1 MCVLPLPQGCGRG
14 GPTGFAAVAN
24 YLTMSHNDV
33 RRCPAASMPSQ
44 HPLNCLN
51 FRIQHGYEPNTH
63 DCATCTNIIMRFPPD
78 QIRQPPVQASFE
90 AGRYYDGPLP
100 TRPDTAQRATNNNN
114 PFVPG
119 LSRWAPTYAE
129 AAAPAPPVQQDDLVH
144 PIDNQPYHAPGPVDM
159 ANLGG
164 VIRPRQNHRLN
175 RQQTQANLFTPPT
188 PPVRLRSTSRNRIRT
203 DDPTAPIATQLLE
216 ESLEANSVLIRENEQ
231 LKSENANL
239 LRWMTQHGPRF
250 QH

>member
-1 MCVLPLPQGCGRG
+1 MCILALPPGCGRG

-44 HPLNCLN
+44 HPLNCSN

-63 DCATCTNIIMRFPPD
+63 DCVACTNIIRRFPPD
-78 QIRQPPVQASFE
+78 QIRRPPVQVSFE

-114 PFVPG
+114 RFVPG

-129 AAAPAPPVQQDDLVH
+129 VAASAPQAQQDDLIH
-144 PIDNQPYHAPGPVDM
+144 PIVNQPDHAPGPVDM
-159 ANLGG
+159 TNVGG
-164 VIRPRQNHRLN
+164 VIPPRQNHPLT
-175 RQQTQANLFTPPT
+175 RQHTQANRFTPPT
-188 PPVRLRSTSRNRIRT
+188 PPLRPRSASRNRTRT
-203 DDPTAPIATQLLE
+203 DNLMPPIVAQLLE
-216 ESLEANSVLIRENEQ
+216 ESLEANNILTRENEQ
-231 LKSENANL
+231 LKREKANL
-239 LRWMTQHGPRF
+239 IRWMTQHGPRV